1 MNAFVLLVLAAYAGM
16 QLLIYWR
23 LRRAVPPRWGWR
35 AGVVGWFVAMGV
47 ALFLARPFEAL
58 GWHVAASVAG
68 VAGHWWVVASMWVI
82 LFGAACELW
91 NLAARGLPRLR
102 RLRVRLRAQA
112 LAAATMVVGLTAWGL
127 VEMHAVRIETL
138 TLRTARLPRGSRPI
152 RIVQFSDLHL
162 NSLMSR
168 FRLERILAALREARP
183 DLLVFTGDL
192 ADESSPHV
200 ERLAARLAALEAPLG
215 KLAVTGN
222 HEFYRGLAHTA
233 PLFGRA
239 GFGLLRGERLRVAP
253 GLVVAGVDD
262 YAAERLGIV
271 EAAQEDRAL
280 PPPER
285 ADFAI
290 LLKHRPHVEPGA
302 AGRFDLQLSGHI
314 HGGQVFP
321 GLWPLRLF
329 YRYVRGLYPLE
340 AGARLYVTRGVGT
353 YGVPLRVFSPPEV
366 TVITLQPQEHGPEGP

>member
-1 MNAFVLLVLAAYAGM
+1 MNAFVLLVLAAYVAM

-23 LRRAVPPRWGWR
+23 LRRALPAGR
-35 AGVVGWFVAMGV
+35 AGRAAVVGWFALMGA
-47 ALFLARPFEAL
+47 ALFLARPFESL
-58 GWHVAASVAG
+58 GWHVAANAAG

-82 LFGAACELW
+82 LFGVACEVW
-91 NLAARGLPRLR
+91 NLVPRCLPPLR
-102 RLRVRLRAQA
+102 RLRIRLRVQA
-112 LAAATMVVGLTAWGL
+112 VAAAAMVAGLTAWGV

-138 TLRTARLPRGSRPI
+138 AVPTARLPAGSRPI
-152 RIVQFSDLHL
+152 RVVQFSDLHL

-168 FRLERILAALREARP
+168 SRLERILAAIREARP

-200 ERLAARLAALEAPLG
+200 ERLAVRLAALEAPLG

-222 HEFYRGLAHTA
+222 HEFYRGLARTA
-233 PLFGRA
+233 PLFDQA
-239 GFGLLRGERLRVAP
+239 GFRLLRGERLRVAP
-253 GLVVAGVDD
+253 GVLVAGVDD

-271 EAAQEDRAL
+271 EADQEDRAL
-280 PPPER
+280 PPPDR
-285 ADFAI
+285 AEFAI

-302 AGRFDLQLSGHI
+302 AGRFDLQLSGHT

-321 GLWPLRLF
+321 GLWPLRFF
-329 YRYVRGLYPLE
+329 YRYTRGRYELGG
-340 AGARLYVTRGVGT
+340 GAELYVTRGVGT

-366 TVITLQPQEHGPEGP
+366 TVILLQP